1 MIAGNCT
8 EHAHINKRDLEK
20 FSHDIRDC
28 VNLSRSSANHA
39 MESFKYVKELR
50 EIIAGLFCTTIC
62 LVVILFSLSW
72 AFAHVKFV

>member
-20 FSHDIRDC
+20 FSLDIREC
-28 VNLSRSSANHA
+28 VNMSRIGANHA
-39 MESFKYVKELR
+39 EESHKYVKELR
-50 EIIAGLFCTTIC
+50 EIIAGLFCTTMC